1 LSLLSAGTLYWRF
14 QQEART
20 ACALNHENICTIH
33 EVEEHEGQPFIAMEA
48 ARRQFTLAD
57 RLAMASLAPDVV
69 LDIAI
74 QIADALTLHTT
85 KASSTEIIKP
95 ANIFIT
101 RRGRVKVLDFG
112 PAIAPLT
119 LSPAPPR

>member
-20 ACALNHENICTIH
+20 ACVLNHENICTIH

-74 QIADALTLHTT
+74 QIADALDAAHHKGIVHRDNQAREHLHH
-85 KASSTEIIKP
+85 
-95 ANIFIT
+95 
-101 RRGRVKVLDFG
+101 
-112 PAIAPLT
+112 APR
-119 LSPAPPR
+119 PR